1 MHEYDP
7 NVIVSLCQ
15 SLPLAHL
22 SFERQLRAAV
32 ARRWSLL
39 ARPTPLGRCCTADS
53 CLSGSDG
60 IIPNQMAISLRKMG
74 FQRQIW
80 EHTFKRNQLSS
91 ELVATLISWRHTLR
105 PRICWQNLGSERM
118 ISGRTTRKAR
128 VKFGRSSLMVKVHH
142 WCNYVTVCHYV
153 NEWFMPLSI
162 LNHNR
167 TTTVQFSSNLAKY
180 NQLSSK
186 IIKDLQIS
194 STSVKDHQKP
204 SSSVIYHEISWNI
217 INDNQISSIRININ
231 DHQISSLIMKYHH
244 MSSIIINYKS
254 DFWNPPASHV
264 WHVSMVLLSLCFELK
279 I

>member
-1 MHEYDP
+1 M
-7 NVIVSLCQ
+7 NMIQMSLCHCVNLYPWPT
-15 SLPLAHL
+15 SLSKGSYALQLLVAGLCWQDQHRWVGAAQLIAVLVDRMGSSRIKWLFHWGKWGFSVKFGSIL
-22 SFERQLRAAV
+22 S
-32 ARRWSLL
+32 
-39 ARPTPLGRCCTADS
+39 
-53 CLSGSDG
+53 
-60 IIPNQMAISLRKMG
+60 N
-74 FQRQIW
+74 
-80 EHTFKRNQLSS
+80 RNQLSS

-264 WHVSMVLLSLCFELK
+264 WYVSMVLLSLCFELK

>member
-1 MHEYDP
+1 MKHILKGIYESLKNPSFKKKWHVVHEYDP

-53 CLSGSDG
+53 CLST
-60 IIPNQMAISLRKMG
+60 PNLVSAEFVKKMWIGWDYPESNGYFTEENGVSASNLGAYFQMKPTVFWIG
-74 FQRQIW
+74 CD
-80 EHTFKRNQLSS
+80 
-91 ELVATLISWRHTLR
+91 ISWRHTLR

-118 ISGRTTRKAR
+118 ISGRTTREAR

-217 INDNQISSIRININ
+217 INDNQIS
-231 DHQISSLIMKYHH
+231 
-244 MSSIIINYKS
+244 
-254 DFWNPPASHV
+254 
-264 WHVSMVLLSLCFELK
+264 
-279 I
+279 